1 MSFDRIGDWGERGVD
16 RINKINRIG
25 DMNIDDLCYDV
36 IGAAMRVHKFFGEGY
51 LEEVYKNAL
60 IVELKELGFDVE
72 SEVAIPVDYHGV
84 RVGDYRA
91 DVIVEKR
98 LILELKA
105 VCALNKRHE
114 AQLVNYLSA
123 TGIDDGMLFNFG
135 APSLEYKH
143 KYRKYAYSKK
153 SC

>member
-1 MSFDRIGDWGERGVD
+1 MSFD

-60 IVELKELGFDVE
+60 VVELKELGFDVE
-72 SEVAIPVDYHGV
+72 PEVAIPVDYHGV

-135 APSLEYKH
+135 ASSLEYKH
-143 KYRKYAYSKK
+143 KYRKYAHPDK